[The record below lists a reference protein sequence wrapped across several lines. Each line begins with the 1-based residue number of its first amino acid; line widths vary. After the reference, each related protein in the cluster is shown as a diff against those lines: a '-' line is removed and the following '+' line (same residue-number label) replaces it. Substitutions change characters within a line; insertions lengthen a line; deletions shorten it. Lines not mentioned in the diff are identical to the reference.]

1 MRRKAWV
8 WDAGWLGFDHSWQ
21 LQLIK
26 QWGETE
32 RGSKVAVHE
41 SVCICDCG
49 DATCLDSHASLGL
62 AQATPWI
69 SSQIT
74 LQYLPEQKTGC
85 AFDCCLILQ
94 CSCSLAKEA
103 GLTCYLGHRF
113 SVFSISGTSSHL
125 MSAFFSL
132 PKRKKNPTSEKHTP
146 HLEYK
151 INSNWDTLKLVVG
164 WNKGC
169 MFLPLYCRDI
179 EWWMINDEPK

>member
-1 MRRKAWV
+1 MGGNRTWVKGCSAWKCV
-8 WDAGWLGFDHSWQ
+8 YLWLWRCNLLRFPCQS
-21 LQLIK
+21 
-26 QWGETE
+26 
-32 RGSKVAVHE
+32 GSCT
-41 SVCICDCG
+41 SN
-49 DATCLDSHASLGL
+49 SLNFL
-62 AQATPWI
+62 PNHTTVPPW
-69 SSQIT
+69 
-74 LQYLPEQKTGC
+74 QKTGC

>member
-1 MRRKAWV
+1 MQGGLV
-8 WDAGWLGFDHSWQ
+8 
-21 LQLIK
+21 LIIVDNCSLSNSG
-26 QWGETE
+26 GETE

-62 AQATPWI
+62 AQARPRLNFLPNHTTVPPWTENRLCFWLLFDT
-69 SSQIT
+69 SVL
-74 LQYLPEQKTGC
+74 LQFGKRGWTDFLSR
-85 AFDCCLILQ
+85 ALFL
-94 CSCSLAKEA
+94 
-103 GLTCYLGHRF
+103 
-113 SVFSISGTSSHL
+113 SVFHL
-125 MSAFFSL
+125 RDQQPSDERFFSL

>member
-1 MRRKAWV
+1 MRRKARL

-26 QWGETE
+26 QWGGNRTWVKGCSAWKCVYLWLWRCNLLRFPCQSGSCTSNSLNFLPNHTTVPPWTE
-32 RGSKVAVHE
+32 NRLYFWLLFDTSVLLQFGKRGWTDLLSRAPF
-41 SVCICDCG
+41 
-49 DATCLDSHASLGL
+49 L
-62 AQATPWI
+62 
-69 SSQIT
+69 
-74 LQYLPEQKTGC
+74 
-85 AFDCCLILQ
+85 
-94 CSCSLAKEA
+94 
-103 GLTCYLGHRF
+103 
-113 SVFSISGTSSHL
+113 SVFHL
-125 MSAFFSL
+125 RDQQPSDERYFSL